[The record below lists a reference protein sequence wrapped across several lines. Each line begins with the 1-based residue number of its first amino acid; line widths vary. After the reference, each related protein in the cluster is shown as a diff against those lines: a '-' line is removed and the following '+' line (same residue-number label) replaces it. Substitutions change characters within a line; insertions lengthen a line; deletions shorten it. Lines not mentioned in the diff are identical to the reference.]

1 MLSDEGYDALGVNRI
16 AAKAGLGKPLIYRY
30 FGNLDGLV
38 VALALEAAADLAA
51 PVPDQPIDSAD
62 PMAVLSGLLDYGRRL
77 AANGQARALLLRE
90 VTRADVPGLEAE
102 ADRAVAEPA
111 ALADRQIEGPIEGPI
126 EGRSDGHQ
134 LVGPDRAA
142 IHAVLRAAIV
152 FLVICRDRH
161 PRWDGISMVSP
172 KDMVRLESAVA
183 WIVRQAWPTGQT
195 VQGDEGL
202 GGGEK
207 S

>member
-38 VALALEAAADLAA
+38 VALALEAAADLVA
-51 PVPDQPIDSAD
+51 PAPDQPITSAD

-102 ADRAVAEPA
+102 ADRAVCGG
-111 ALADRQIEGPIEGPI
+111 DRII
-126 EGRSDGHQ
+126 
-134 LVGPDRAA
+134 A
-142 IHAVLRAAIV
+142 
-152 FLVICRDRH
+152 
-161 PRWDGISMVSP
+161 
-172 KDMVRLESAVA
+172 RLD
-183 WIVRQAWPTGQT
+183 IT
-195 VQGDEGL
+195 
-202 GGGEK
+202 
-207 S
+207 